1 MGNLTLV
8 YAREPSSTSLATGAK
23 GSVLHLLI
31 VRELNSLSCHAFHS
45 LAHAQASVANH
56 IDKPLPASSRIDRA
70 SEARRG
76 WMSERLKESV
86 LKTELEVSLSLS
98 SAPLGF
104 GLERGICSSN

>member
-45 LAHAQASVANH
+45 LDHVGRDHSVCLEDHSFFTLLLRRERSKVGAYYH
-56 IDKPLPASSRIDRA
+56 IET
-70 SEARRG
+70 SEA
-76 WMSERLKESV
+76 
-86 LKTELEVSLSLS
+86 
-98 SAPLGF
+98 
-104 GLERGICSSN
+104 